1 MAASRNRTP
10 PDLLTRVGD
19 FIAAHAGTTAPL
31 HVGLSGGCDSVV
43 LLHLLSRL
51 GLGAR
56 LRAVHVHHGLSPYA
70 DAWAQFCLD
79 FSARLGID
87 CQVQRV
93 QVRRNTAQGLEAEA
107 RHARYAAFMAAG
119 VTQLCLAHH
128 QDDQAETVLFNLL
141 RGSGVAGASGM
152 QAVRTLASLQRL
164 RPLLDVPR
172 GALLAYAEAHGLDWV
187 EDESNADRR
196 YSRNF
201 LRHAVFPVLTE
212 RFPAASAKLAQA
224 AEHFAEAADL
234 LDELARQDWQA
245 AADGDALRLSVLR
258 TLSVPRL
265 KHLLRHRLAVLG
277 WHAPVAARLD
287 EFARQIMTAAP
298 DRHPSLLLPEGVMQL
313 SRGRLRWIGKNP
325 PQG

>member
-56 LRAVHVHHGLSPYA
+56 LRAVHVHHGLSPHA
-70 DAWAQFCLD
+70 DEWAQFCLD
-79 FSARLGID
+79 FSARLGVD
-87 CQVQRV
+87 CQVLRV
-93 QVRRNTAQGLEAEA
+93 QVQRDTPQGLEAEA
-107 RHARYAAFMAAG
+107 RHARYAAFRAAG
-119 VTQLCLAHH
+119 VMQLCLAHH
-128 QDDQAETVLFNLL
+128 QDDQAETLLFNLL
-141 RGSGVAGASGM
+141 RGAGLSGARGM
-152 QAVRTLASLQRL
+152 QATRVIGSLQLL
-164 RPLLDVPR
+164 RPLLGVPR
-172 GALLAYAEAHGLDWV
+172 AALLAYAEAHQLAWV
-187 EDESNADRR
+187 EDESNTDQR

-201 LRHAVFPVLTE
+201 LRHAIFPVLTE
-212 RFPAASAKLAQA
+212 RFPAASAKMAQA
-224 AEHFAEAADL
+224 SEHFAEAADL

-245 AADGDALRLSVLR
+245 AADGDALYLSALR
-258 TLSVPRL
+258 TLSMPRL

-277 WHAPVAARLD
+277 WRVPAAARLD
-287 EFARQIMTAAP
+287 EFVRQLMTAAP
-298 DRHPSLLLPEGVMQL
+298 DRHPALVLPEGVMQL
-313 SRGRLRWIGKNP
+313 SRGRLRWIGKNQ

>member
-19 FIAAHAGTTAPL
+19 FIADYAGTTTPL
-31 HVGLSGGCDSVV
+31 YVGLSGGCDSVV
-43 LLHLLSRL
+43 LLHVLSRL

-56 LRAVHVHHGLSPYA
+56 LRALHVHHGLSPNA

-79 FSARLGID
+79 FSTRLGVD
-87 CQVQRV
+87 CQVLRV
-93 QVRRNTAQGLEAEA
+93 AVRRDAPHGLEAEA
-107 RHARYAAFMAAG
+107 RHARYAAFEAAG

-141 RGSGVAGASGM
+141 RGAGLAGACGM
-152 QAVRTLASLQRL
+152 RAVRAMASLNLL

-172 GALLAYAEAHGLDWV
+172 ATLLAYADAHELAWV

-201 LRHAVFPVLTE
+201 LRHAIFPALAE
-212 RFPAASAKLAQA
+212 RFPAAPAKLTQA
-224 AEHFAEAADL
+224 ADHLAEAAGL
-234 LDELARQDWQA
+234 LDELACQDWLA

-258 TLSVPRL
+258 TLSMPRL
-265 KHLLRHRLAVLG
+265 RHLLRHRLAVLG
-277 WHAPVAARLD
+277 WHVPAAVRLD
-287 EFARQIMTAAP
+287 EFARQVMTAAP
-298 DRHPSLLLPEGVMQL
+298 DRHPVLLLPEGRMQL
-313 SRGRLRWIGKNP
+313 SRGRLRWIGKNQ